1 MISHKIEFNA
11 GDSVSLDFNEEKHQN
26 SEGGEYVPAVTSVLG
41 ATIAK
46 QKFLMPWA
54 VKMGSEWFE
63 EVIRPATR
71 QAVNEYLYTFKDNM
85 TSEEVAVGIKKA
97 YKSKSEGAIELGKIV
112 HQWCEDAILWKI
124 GKGEAP
130 KMTKDEAASNSVN
143 AFIEWVKMNDD
154 AWISSEQPL
163 YHRKYKYAGTVDAVA
178 NVNGEFSVIDFKTS
192 NKIYDEYH
200 LQVAAYGK
208 CVEEIYGK
216 PVEKAYILRF
226 DKSSGE
232 FEAVQTND
240 VDVDFTTFLGLLVG
254 YNGLTKLKI
263 RGT

>member
-11 GDSVSLDFNEEKHQN
+11 GDSVSLDFNEEKHQY
-26 SEGGEYVPAVTSVLG
+26 SVGGEYVPAVTSVLG

-124 GKGEAP
+124 GKGEVP
-130 KMTKDEAASNSVN
+130 KMPKDEAASNSVN
-143 AFIEWVKMNDD
+143 AFIEWVKMNDVE
-154 AWISSEQPL
+154 WISSEQPL
-163 YHRKYKYAGTVDAVA
+163 YHR
-178 NVNGEFSVIDFKTS
+178 
-192 NKIYDEYH
+192 
-200 LQVAAYGK
+200 
-208 CVEEIYGK
+208 
-216 PVEKAYILRF
+216 
-226 DKSSGE
+226 
-232 FEAVQTND
+232 
-240 VDVDFTTFLGLLVG
+240 
-254 YNGLTKLKI
+254 
-263 RGT
+263 